1 MSTNWVQDMAD
12 MHKKYGVNEWFEKH
26 KDDKVLMN
34 KYLMFRLLMCQE
46 ELHET
51 MQAVNSGNS
60 EEIVDGLIDLC
71 VFAIGTLDVFNVD
84 ASKAW
89 DEIYAYKPT
98 DLGRQGEGRNLTGGK
113 LKWCRW
119 LAAEGSD
126 EDQADGQTARKAV
139 EFLRSEHTKPFF
151 LAVGLAKPHDPFI
164 APKKYFDLYLLE
176 ECMPP
181 RIPDGWEPPYP
192 HTLPGQKGIFDQFTD
207 RERIREKQSRTRNRP
222 MAIPTA
228 C

>member
-1 MSTNWVQDMAD
+1 MSTNWVQDMAE
-12 MHKKYGVNEWFEKH
+12 MHQKYGVNEWFEKH

-89 DEIYAYKPT
+89 DEIYAANMNKKVGVKPGRPNPFGLP
-98 DLGRQGEGRNLTGGK
+98 DLLKPGGWTPPSHEGNHSELDVAQQNIRDRTPI
-113 LKWCRW
+113 
-119 LAAEGSD
+119 D
-126 EDQADGQTARKAV
+126 
-139 EFLRSEHTKPFF
+139 RST
-151 LAVGLAKPHDPFI
+151 
-164 APKKYFDLYLLE
+164 
-176 ECMPP
+176 
-181 RIPDGWEPPYP
+181 W
-192 HTLPGQKGIFDQFTD
+192 
-207 RERIREKQSRTRNRP
+207 
-222 MAIPTA
+222 
-228 C
+228 

>member
-12 MHKKYGVNEWFEKH
+12 MHKKYGVNEWFEKN

-51 MQAVNSGNS
+51 MQAVNAGNS

-89 DEIYAYKPT
+89 DEIYKANMNKQVGVKPGRPNPFGLP
-98 DLGRQGEGRNLTGGK
+98 DLLKPSGWTPPSHKDNHGELDVAQQKIRN
-113 LKWCRW
+113 
-119 LAAEGSD
+119 
-126 EDQADGQTARKAV
+126 
-139 EFLRSEHTKPFF
+139 PI
-151 LAVGLAKPHDPFI
+151 PI
-164 APKKYFDLYLLE
+164 ASSY
-176 ECMPP
+176 
-181 RIPDGWEPPYP
+181 W
-192 HTLPGQKGIFDQFTD
+192 
-207 RERIREKQSRTRNRP
+207 
-222 MAIPTA
+222 
-228 C
+228 